1 MRLSYI
7 IVTHNRRDALLRT
20 LEILRRTTPL
30 PQSEWET
37 LVVDNGSDDGT
48 PRAVQALFPEVRLIC
63 LGRNEGVWA
72 RSYAFAPARG
82 RYVVLLDDDSYPVGD
97 AVVRSMAYLDVR
109 PRCAAVV
116 GRALLPDGSAEA
128 CAMPAVM
135 LSGAVC
141 LRRSVLAEVGPFRRE
156 FFRKAGEYDF
166 SFRIWEAGY
175 TVERFEDI
183 IYRHDKVGAGRNAAF
198 AHRMDIRN
206 NLILVERYL
215 PPDLRQIYHEDWA
228 ARYTALAIHAGHAV
242 AARRALL
249 EARLW
254 RMREALRGRQTLSEG
269 TIEAVFALRHQARAV
284 RRWSNVISGN
294 SVVIADFSKNIYA
307 TYRACLEAG
316 LTVSAVADN
325 NPAFLGHNYRGVPIL
340 ADAEALARPCAG
352 VAVSNVNPAQIDG
365 VIRRIRCRYDGPILR
380 LWEPRFLGSAAVAA

>member
-254 RMREALRGRQTLSEG
+254 RMREALRGRQTLSDG
-269 TIEAVFALRHQARAV
+269 TIEAVFALRHQAQAV

-352 VAVSNVNPAQIDG
+352 VVVSNVNPAQIDG